1 MSLHAELDG
10 ERRLEAV
17 EDAVLTD
24 FLPNGV
30 ARLVPQELMSALIRK
45 RGMLQPQFGG
55 TSRRM
60 IEQARRFSAPWRIIE
75 LEEAFRIEDA
85 ASAPLAYVYFSDDT
99 ERRAVT
105 GYMSREEAQRIAA
118 NIAALPD
125 LRAAL
130 REKDEAA

>member
-1 MSLHAELDG
+1 
-10 ERRLEAV
+10 
-17 EDAVLTD
+17 
-24 FLPNGV
+24 
-30 ARLVPQELMSALIRK
+30 
-45 RGMLQPQFGG
+45 
-55 TSRRM
+55 M
-60 IEQARRFSAPWRIIE
+60 IEQVCRFSAPWRIIE

-85 ASAPLAYVYFSDDT
+85 ASSPLAYVYFSDDT